1 MGKETINF
9 KGKKYLVAT
18 VEDLYHVLDD
28 IRNIID
34 LNDNERNIIDYL
46 LKDVVDFLESDI
58 SNDIECIRFMN
69 EIIEELE
76 KISIINARNYMES
89 LIWKRFDDKKQLEKK
104 LSEQFN
110 CKIKLSKQS
119 YCSGSWKQQEEYD
132 NGMLDLDYGFIGNID
147 NEEIFCDIDI
157 YYAKTR
163 ANKGNGIIITEVNY
177 EFETNLGLVDET
189 CF

>member
-1 MGKETINF
+1 
-9 KGKKYLVAT
+9 
-18 VEDLYHVLDD
+18 
-28 IRNIID
+28 
-34 LNDNERNIIDYL
+34 
-46 LKDVVDFLESDI
+46 
-58 SNDIECIRFMN
+58 
-69 EIIEELE
+69 
-76 KISIINARNYMES
+76 ME
-89 LIWKRFDDKKQLEKK
+89 RFDDKKQLEKK

-177 EFETNLGLVDET
+177 ELFNLGLVDET
-189 CF
+189 CFKKGE